1 MVLIYPVV
9 FVMCDWLWGSI
20 LCDTAFMFW
29 VPDASFLV
37 PSKQALLIVYDGVLV
52 ESEIEAQ
59 VNMNYC
65 FQPLWVRVLSLAHN
79 GCYLSER
86 EVRIVPIWRDR
97 SRVASQGRPN
107 RIYGLGDL
115 GEQCVSNT
123 ASVCIIY
130 NYLVFVHIHYLL
142 CLSVFSTY
150 SFMLL

>member
-9 FVMCDWLWGSI
+9 FVMCETVGLYSLWYCLYVLGARF
-20 LCDTAFMFW
+20 LCRTFQT
-29 VPDASFLV
+29 SF
-37 PSKQALLIVYDGVLV
+37 PHCIWWSYCWIRNRN
-52 ESEIEAQ
+52 Q

-107 RIYGLGDL
+107 RIYGPGDL

-130 NYLVFVHIHYLL
+130 NYLVFVHIHCLL
-142 CLSVFSTY
+142 CLSVFSIY